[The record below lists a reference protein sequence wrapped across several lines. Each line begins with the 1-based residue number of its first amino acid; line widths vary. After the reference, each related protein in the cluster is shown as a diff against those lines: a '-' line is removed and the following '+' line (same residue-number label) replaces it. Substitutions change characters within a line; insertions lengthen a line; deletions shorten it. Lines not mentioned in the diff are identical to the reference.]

1 MMNFSSRASIQE
13 SDTLR
18 MNALAAAKRA
28 RGERVYNLSVGEPL
42 VPLSAHIVEAADA
55 AMRRGDT
62 RYPPVPGIPALREAA
77 CVWMNTS
84 YQTQYVSSECLVT
97 AGGKFA
103 LFALFGALI
112 EPDDEVLVIA
122 PYWVSYPPM
131 ISFFGGVSKFVQTQY
146 DQQWKVSVALLEA
159 QRSEKTKMLVFNNA
173 SNPTGVL
180 YSREEV
186 REILAWANAHD
197 IFVVSDEVYSG
208 LVYDG
213 VEYVSCG
220 SFPEFKESVA
230 IVQSA
235 SKNFG
240 MTGLRVGFLF
250 ASEDIIRT
258 CGAIQGQST
267 SGPSI
272 VSQYAA
278 LAACEHAQE
287 VSQYIFSEMQ
297 SRRDALVAA
306 FATSH
311 IPIPTPQSSL
321 YAFVPLRSFGS
332 TDLSSV
338 DFCEKMLEER
348 GVAMVPG
355 SAFGAEGFVR
365 LSFGGSVE
373 DVQGGMLASL
383 ADR

>member
-1 MMNFSSRASIQE
+1 MQFAQRASIQE

-18 MNALAAAKRA
+18 INALAAAKRT

-42 VPLSAHIVEAADA
+42 VSLSPHIIEAADA
-55 AMRRGDT
+55 AMQRGDT
-62 RYPPVPGIPALREAA
+62 RYPPVNGIPALREAA
-77 CVWMNTS
+77 CVWMNSVHHTDYTS
-84 YQTQYVSSECLVT
+84 SQCLVT

-112 EPDDEVLVIA
+112 NPGDEVLVIA

-131 ISFFGGVSKFVQTQY
+131 ISFFGGVPKVVQTQY
-146 DQQWKVSVALLEA
+146 EQQWKVSVDVLET

-180 YSREEV
+180 YSRQEV
-186 REILAWANAHD
+186 QEILAWAKAHD
-197 IFVVSDEVYSG
+197 VFVVSDEVYSG
-208 LVYDG
+208 LVYDSG
-213 VEYVSCG
+213 EYVSCG
-220 SFPEFKESVA
+220 SFPESRDNVA
-230 IVQSA
+230 VVQSA

-240 MTGLRVGFLF
+240 ITGLRVGFLF
-250 ASEDIIRT
+250 ASENIIRT

-267 SGPSI
+267 SGSSI

-278 LAACEHAQE
+278 LAACEHAQD
-287 VSQYIFSEMQ
+287 VSQYICSEMQ

-306 FATSH
+306 FAASH

-321 YAFVPLRSFGS
+321 YVFVPLSSFGL
-332 TDLSSV
+332 TDLSSGE
-338 DFCEKMLEER
+338 FCEKMLEEK

-355 SAFGAEGFVR
+355 SAFGVEGYVR
-365 LSFGGSVE
+365 LSFGGGVE
-373 DVQGGMLASL
+373 DIQEGVGILFQVV
-383 ADR
+383 

>member
-1 MMNFSSRASIQE
+1 MNFSSRASIQE

-28 RGERVYNLSVGEPL
+28 KGERVYNLSVGEPL
-42 VPLSAHIVEAADA
+42 TPLSSYIVEAADA

-62 RYPPVPGIPALREAA
+62 RYPPVNGIPALREAA
-77 CVWMNTS
+77 CVWMNTA
-84 YQTQYVSSECLVT
+84 YQTDYTASQCLVT

-112 EPDDEVLVIA
+112 EPGDEVLVIA

-131 ISFFGGVSKFVQTQY
+131 ISFFGGVSKVVQTQY
-146 DQQWKVSVALLEA
+146 SQQWKVSVALLEA

-180 YSREEV
+180 YSRQEIQ
-186 REILAWANAHD
+186 EILAWAKTHN

-213 VEYVSCG
+213 GEYISCG
-220 SFPEFKESVA
+220 SFLEFKENVA
-230 IVQSA
+230 VVQSA

-278 LAACEHAQE
+278 LAACEHTDE
-287 VSQYIFSEMQ
+287 ISIYIRSQMQ
-297 SRRDALVAA
+297 QRRDALIASFV
-306 FATSH
+306 TYDVT
-311 IPIPTPQSSL
+311 IPIPQSAL
-321 YAFVPLRSFGS
+321 YAFVSLSVFGAS
-332 TDLSSV
+332 GMSSV
-338 DFCEKMLEER
+338 EFCERMLEEK

-355 SAFGAEGFVR
+355 SAFGVEGFVR
-365 LSFGGSVE
+365 LSFGGGVE
-373 DVQGGMLASL
+373 DIQKGVEALK
-383 ADR
+383 R